1 MKKLLLLGILSTWIS
16 AQDSSLD
23 KTFASMNKGDF
34 KNALSYLEIV
44 INNDSKNPELF
55 QLKGMLYESLND
67 ENNALQAWKECKRL
81 SNNNSLILEANNH
94 IQLLKQLK

>member
-1 MKKLLLLGILSTWIS
+1 
-16 AQDSSLD
+16 
-23 KTFASMNKGDF
+23 
-34 KNALSYLEIV
+34 
-44 INNDSKNPELF
+44 
-55 QLKGMLYESLND
+55 MLYESLND

>member
-1 MKKLLLLGILSTWIS
+1 MDNG
-16 AQDSSLD
+16 
-23 KTFASMNKGDF
+23 NF
-34 KNALSYLEIV
+34 KNALSHLAIV
-44 INNDSKNPELF
+44 ISNDPTNPELF

-67 ENNALQAWKECKRL
+67 DQNALQAWEECKRL